1 MKAAIILPQAFLRFG
16 AYNDYHMALAHL
28 IGKDG
33 FVEYTQYYQSVG
45 QDPNQ
50 FLMLDT
56 GLIEG
61 DPRPVEEL
69 IEKAKFISADEMALN
84 DVFMDREGTLI
95 ETYDALNKVK
105 ANGINI
111 RTMGI
116 PQGNCLADWV
126 KGAREMIKWEGI
138 NTIGVPKV
146 LVHLEGMFGRLRA
159 LTEVGEEIQAAGKE
173 IHLLGCWESPLE
185 LSVIEAAIHTG
196 SCVPVRGVDS
206 AIAYAYAREGI
217 RITDDERPEG
227 AINFAA
233 TECDLDVLQYNI
245 DVYIKEAQSKRVRHG
260 YGSNIIELL

>member
-28 IGKDG
+28 IRKDG
-33 FVEYTQYYQSVG
+33 FVEYTRYYQSVG

-105 ANGINI
+105 ANGIDI

-126 KGAREMIKWEGI
+126 KGAREMLK
-138 NTIGVPKV
+138 
-146 LVHLEGMFGRLRA
+146 
-159 LTEVGEEIQAAGKE
+159 
-173 IHLLGCWESPLE
+173 
-185 LSVIEAAIHTG
+185 
-196 SCVPVRGVDS
+196 
-206 AIAYAYAREGI
+206 
-217 RITDDERPEG
+217 
-227 AINFAA
+227 
-233 TECDLDVLQYNI
+233 
-245 DVYIKEAQSKRVRHG
+245 
-260 YGSNIIELL
+260 